1 VGIAG
6 GSTAAGADEVAAG
19 GGSTIAEG
27 IDGGAVAG
35 ASTGGGL
42 EVGGDSAGQ
51 PLRVATV
58 TTKGAAKRERREERI
73 DAR

>member
-1 VGIAG
+1 MGIAG

-27 IDGGAVAG
+27 ID
-35 ASTGGGL
+35 GGL